1 MSDFSSRRRGQFGL
15 GYHPSSYLNGLRVVS
30 KEEMDARRKFVFEY
44 DFTKRPEHKP
54 LSAYEDNGKRTL
66 PEAVL
71 ARHEDEVGQLDKQ
84 YKDFFRFPD
93 SPQFRSYQQRKQEK
107 EEDYKR
113 QKIWVDMYQRN
124 IYAAKVEKK
133 TWKGQ
138 IACGSLFMAGGLLH
152 ATSSTPVSYISFS
165 FLCLAGVLSL
175 YAAHMR
181 GQDLKEL
188 PKRNARIRMVLEDW
202 HKEDRFARYDRV
214 ALNEELD
221 RLNKEK
227 PTQYRQ
233 GKKRALVAKYRS
245 EHPRRSQRLL
255 SDVVKERT

>member
-1 MSDFSSRRRGQFGL
+1 MSDFSSKRESQFGQ
-15 GYHPSSYLNGLRVVS
+15 GYRPARYVNGLRVVS
-30 KEEMDARRKFVFEY
+30 KEEMDARTKFVLGY
-44 DFTKRPEHKP
+44 DFTKTPEHKP
-54 LSAYEDNGKRTL
+54 LSDYEDGKRTF
-66 PEAVL
+66 PEVVL
-71 ARHEDEVGQLDKQ
+71 ARHEGEMKQLDEE

-93 SPQFRSYQQRKQEK
+93 SPEFHSYERQKKEK
-107 EEDYKR
+107 EEDYR
-113 QKIWVDMYQRN
+113 QQKTWVDMYQRN

-152 ATSSTPVSYISFS
+152 ATSSNPVSYISFS

-181 GQDLKEL
+181 GQDLREL
-188 PKRNARIRMVLEDW
+188 PKRNARIKMLLEDW

-233 GKKRALVAKYRS
+233 GKKRALVAKYRD
-245 EHPRRSQRLL
+245 EHPRRSQRLF
-255 SDVVKERT
+255 SDIVKERA